1 MCEPTFE
8 EWFFS
13 FAGELARLNGDLP
26 DFDAD
31 YDRYFPAYEN
41 GICGG
46 TCARHVAEI
55 GSAAVYADEW
65 EDAE

>member
-8 EWFFS
+8 EWFNS
-13 FAGELARLNGDLP
+13 FAGELVRLSGELL
-26 DFDAD
+26 DFDTA

-41 GICGG
+41 GMCGG
-46 TCARHVAEI
+46 TCARHVAGAE
-55 GSAAVYADEW
+55 VYADEW

>member
-26 DFDAD
+26 DFDV
-31 YDRYFPAYEN
+31 AYA
-41 GICGG
+41 GIFRP
-46 TCARHVAEI
+46 TRTVF
-55 GSAAVYADEW
+55 AAVHAPVM
-65 EDAE
+65 

>member
-8 EWFFS
+8 ESFFS
-13 FAGELARLNGDLP
+13 FAGELVRLNGDLP
-26 DFDAD
+26 DFAAT
-31 YDRYFPAYEN
+31 YDRYLPAYED

-46 TCARHVAEI
+46 TCARHVAGI

>member
-26 DFDAD
+26 DFDVA
-31 YDRYFPAYEN
+31 YDRYFPAYE
-41 GICGG
+41 
-46 TCARHVAEI
+46 
-55 GSAAVYADEW
+55 GSEQGLFKILR
-65 EDAE
+65 

>member
-13 FAGELARLNGDLP
+13 FAGELARLNGELP
-26 DFDAD
+26 DFDAA

-46 TCARHVAEI
+46 TCARQVAGI
-55 GSAAVYADEW
+55 GSAAVYANEW